1 MLDSEAVDGTSIL
14 MHAADPS
21 PRKLLLLLAVLS
33 LLVAAGCGVSY
44 PVEVKVEVTGQGG
57 LEKAMVAVYVTNQPA
72 LEQQELPFETGATIA
87 QKGEAVT
94 VEATMVD
101 GRPGHKL
108 TIQILRNDDVVA
120 SETSEDPG
128 LTLTASWA
136 PE

>member
-1 MLDSEAVDGTSIL
+1 MDTV
-14 MHAADPS
+14 DPS
-21 PRKLLLLLAVLS
+21 PRNLVLLLAVLG
-33 LLVAAGCGVSY
+33 LLVGAGCGVSY

-57 LEKAMVAVYVTNQPA
+57 LEKAMVAVYVTGQAAP
-72 LEQQELPFETGATIA
+72 EQETLPFETGATIA

-94 VEATMVD
+94 VEATMVN
-101 GRPGHKL
+101 GQPGHKL
-108 TIQILRNDDVVA
+108 TIRILRNEDVVA